1 MAMGMQLEIL
11 GTKPHHTERILDVRP
26 LAALN
31 MRHGATVAQI
41 VEQLRADIIEGR
53 LPPGARL
60 VESQM
65 TDRFVVSRG
74 PVREA
79 FGRLQAEGFIEL
91 PRNRGAY
98 VKRLHARDVAE
109 LFDIRAELETLAAR
123 RAATN
128 AQRNARARKRLLQL
142 GTERTVERNGKAAAW
157 VRLNERFHGAVF
169 ELAGNR
175 SLEKMCS
182 EVQFP
187 FVVSQILLS
196 MSDDE
201 MHERMQDHSAI
212 AAAIVDG
219 DENIAGALMRAHIQA
234 TAAIALTHIEP
245 DED

>member
-1 MAMGMQLEIL
+1 MAMHVEIL
-11 GTKPHHTERILDVRP
+11 GTKPHQVGRSIVDVRP

-41 VEQLRADIIEGR
+41 VEHLRADIIEGR

-79 FGRLQAEGFIEL
+79 FGRLQAEGFIDL

-123 RAATN
+123 RAAAN
-128 AQRNARARKRLLQL
+128 VNSNGRARKRLLQL
-142 GTERTVERNGKAAAW
+142 GTERTIERNGKGAAW

-175 SLEKMCS
+175 ALEKMCS

-196 MSDDE
+196 MTDDE
-201 MHERMQDHSAI
+201 TYERMQDHSAI

-219 DENIAGALMRAHIQA
+219 DQDIAGALMRAHIQA
-234 TAAIALTHIEP
+234 TAAIALTHIES

>member
-1 MAMGMQLEIL
+1 MGMHLEIL
-11 GTKPHHTERILDVRP
+11 GTKPHHADRSVLDIRP

-98 VKRLHARDVAE
+98 VKRLTARDVAE

-128 AQRNARARKRLLQL
+128 AHRNARARKRLLQL
-142 GTERTVERNGKAAAW
+142 GTERTVERSGKASAW

-175 SLEKMCS
+175 SLEKMCG

-196 MSDDE
+196 MTDDE

-234 TAAIALTHIEP
+234 SASIALTHLEP
-245 DED
+245 DQD